1 MLICNTFRS
10 FMEAMKIQLIWSNNN
25 KIQNLTPIFVFQI
38 LVSVWPQVVTMI
50 ICDNLTGVTSEIFSG
65 VLEMFLM
72 LDYVF
77 SLPSFFLWEIELEI
91 SFSTYF
97 IKHTCW
103 FNSFHLNKKYRTWTK
118 NFWVKT
124 YLDVFLQN
132 STFFMQILMIILKVD
147 VALKS
152 FLTMQFSSC
161 CLNQIFPCNLL
172 YS

>member
-1 MLICNTFRS
+1 MLICNIFRS
-10 FMEAMKIQLIWSNNN
+10 FVEAIKIQLIWSNNN
-25 KIQNLTPIFVFQI
+25 KIENLTPIFVFQI

-72 LDYVF
+72 LSYVF
-77 SLPSFFLWEIELEI
+77 SLPSFFLWEIESEI

-103 FNSFHLNKKYRTWTK
+103 LNSFHLNKKYRTWTN

-132 STFFMQILMIILKVD
+132 STFFMQIVMIILKID

-152 FLTMQFSSC
+152 FLTMQFSNC